1 LVLQLMGGMMLSPQR
16 TFFPVY
22 LRDLGYSAI
31 LIATLATVRQL
42 MGLVA
47 SLVGGTLSD
56 VVGRKWTL
64 LAGQVGFLL
73 GGLVFLTPSDT
84 TPSVAWIAALWSL
97 SGFGGGLHTLGG
109 QSYLIDAAP
118 ADRLGLSSALFNWG
132 YTVGGALGSP
142 IAGYLLDTWNYGVF
156 GAALA
161 AFALATIAINALAL
175 PRLPTHGRRK
185 ADSWSTLFGYREIAV
200 RPAVVTLTLLR
211 FLPTVFWG
219 MATVL
224 LPLLLSSAGATYT
237 SLALYATGSQIVA
250 AVAQIITGRAAD
262 RWEAYRP
269 TLVVFVALLAGILGI
284 AAMPRAVPGL
294 VVFGTLSTAAAWS
307 LSTLLPLW
315 VARVTPRQERGRVL
329 GWIHL
334 WWNGAMMAGAMV
346 GGTLVERQPSLP
358 FALAAA
364 LNVGAIVL
372 TVAFFRAESWK
383 IPQPAS

>member
-1 LVLQLMGGMMLSPQR
+1 MGGMMLSPQR

-22 LRDLGYSAI
+22 LRDLGHPTV

-73 GGLVFLTPSDT
+73 GGLVFLAPS
-84 TPSVAWIAALWSL
+84 SAWIAVLSSL

-118 ADRLGLSSALFNWG
+118 TDRLGLHSALFNWG

-142 IAGYLLDTWNYGVF
+142 IAGYLLDNWDYDVF
-156 GAALA
+156 GTALA
-161 AFALATIAINALAL
+161 AFALVTIAINALAL
-175 PRLPTHGRRK
+175 PRLPGSGGGK
-185 ADSWSTLFGYREIAV
+185 ADSWNTLFGYREIAV
-200 RPAVVTLTLLR
+200 RPPVVTLTLMR
-211 FLPTVFWG
+211 FLPTLFWG

-224 LPLLLSSAGATYT
+224 LPLLLSSAGATFT
-237 SLALYATGSQIVA
+237 LLALYATVSQVIA
-250 AVAQIITGRAAD
+250 ALAQILTGRAAD
-262 RWEAYRP
+262 RWEAGVP
-269 TLVVFVALLAGILGI
+269 TLVVFAALLIGILGI
-284 AAMPRAVPGL
+284 AATPHQVPGL
-294 VVFGTLSTAAAWS
+294 FAFGALSTAAAWS

-315 VARVTPRQERGRVL
+315 VARVTPQRERGRVL

-334 WWNGAMMAGAMV
+334 WWNAAMIVGAMV
-346 GGTLVERQPSLP
+346 GGALVDRWPSLP

-372 TVAFFRAESWK
+372 AVRFFRAQSWK
-383 IPQPAS
+383 VESPEGS